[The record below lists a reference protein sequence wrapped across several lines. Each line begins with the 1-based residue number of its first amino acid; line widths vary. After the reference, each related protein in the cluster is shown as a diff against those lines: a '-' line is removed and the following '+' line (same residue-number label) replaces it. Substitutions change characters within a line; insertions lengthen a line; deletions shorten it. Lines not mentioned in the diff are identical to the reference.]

1 MIMYIKNSSI
11 LEKDIEEEKVLYN
24 PNKNAVYSLNSTASM
39 IWDLCAEA
47 VDAKDV
53 VYQIKQQFQD
63 IPNDI
68 NKDVEKTLSRL
79 CSLGL
84 LKSYDAKAEKR
95 V

>member
-1 MIMYIKNSSI
+1 MIMYIKNSHI

-24 PNKNAVYSLNSTASM
+24 PYKNTVYSLNSTASM

-53 VYQIKQQFQD
+53 VSQIKKQFQD
-63 IPNDI
+63 VPYDI
-68 NKDVEKTLSRL
+68 NKDVEDTLYRL

-84 LKSYDAKAEKR
+84 LKSYEQETDKR
-95 V
+95 I